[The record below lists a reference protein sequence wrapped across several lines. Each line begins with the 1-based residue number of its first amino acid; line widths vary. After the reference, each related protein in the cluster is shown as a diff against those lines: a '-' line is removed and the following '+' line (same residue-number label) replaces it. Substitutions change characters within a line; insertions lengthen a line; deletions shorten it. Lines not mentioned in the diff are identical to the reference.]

1 MKTFIFL
8 YMLVLLS
15 SVASAEV
22 YRWEDAN
29 GLHFTDDFSSV
40 PERHRE
46 KPFAVINGQS
56 GNTDSN
62 TRGGLY
68 LQNRLV
74 AEQEARAAAHQDN
87 LDQHRRA
94 AEAKKQ
100 LQLNSRDLDT
110 TLQSLV
116 KSVVIWLLLAV
127 CLFVVWIATL
137 VDIVRSTFTT
147 PSGKAVWMLAV
158 LFLPLLGMVFYLI
171 LGANRKCD
179 PVDRREGHLFG
190 AACPARPG

>member
-1 MKTFIFL
+1 L
-8 YMLVLLS
+8 YTLVLLAS
-15 SVASAEV
+15 AASAEV

-29 GLHFTDDFSSV
+29 GLHFTDDVSSM

-46 KPFAVINGQS
+46 KSFALVNPQS
-56 GNTDSN
+56 RHTDSN
-62 TRGGLY
+62 SRGGLY
-68 LQNRLV
+68 PQNRLV
-74 AEQEARAAAHQDN
+74 AEQEARTAALQAN
-87 LDQHRRA
+87 LDQRRRA

-100 LQLNSRDLDT
+100 RQLNSRDLDS

-116 KSVVIWLLLAV
+116 KVVVIWLLLAV
-127 CLFVVWIATL
+127 CLLVVWIATL

-158 LFLPLLGMVFYLI
+158 LFLPLFGMVFYLI

-179 PVDRREGHLFG
+179 PVYRRERNPFG
-190 AACPARPG
+190 AACPVRSG